1 MSHKNYGIIN
11 FLMIRNAA
19 AVRYEKFSHH
29 SIATVISAATLMNF
43 QLISNFN
50 HESLSIIKFCSKNS
64 VFRILLLATFFAE
77 ISFSI
82 LRRAGKSARL
92 FIK

>member
-11 FLMIRNAA
+11 FSTIRIAA
-19 AVRYEKFSHH
+19 ALRYEKFSHH
-29 SIATVISAATLMNF
+29 SIAAVIFSATLRNF

-50 HESLSIIKFCSKNS
+50 HESQSIIKFCSKNS

-82 LRRAGKSARL
+82 LRRAGKSAHL